1 LPFELT
7 ILGANSATPVFNR
20 HQTAQILQIENELI
34 LIDCGEGTQ
43 MQINRYRFRLNK
55 INYIFISH
63 LHGDHYL
70 GLVGL
75 ISTMHLFGRSKELY
89 LFGPPGLAEIITT
102 QLKYSETV
110 LNYKII
116 FQELDTKQSSLI
128 LTTDKFTVTT
138 IPLVH
143 RIKCCGFLF
152 RETAR
157 KHKIRKD
164 LLPDN
169 TPLLTIAN
177 LKKGLDIV
185 DDEGTII
192 YKNSDYTVPPRRT
205 YSYAFMSDT
214 AYSETYLDLIRGTDL
229 LYHEST
235 FLEEMK
241 PRARETFHTTALE
254 AGLFASKAQVGR
266 LIIGHFSSRYREL
279 GPLLEEAQ
287 SVFPNTHLALEGEK
301 FSVYDHELPSEHQ

>member
-1 LPFELT
+1 MPFELT

-20 HQTAQILQIENELI
+20 HQTAQILQIENEQI

-43 MQINRYRFRLNK
+43 MQINRYRFKLNK

-75 ISTMHLFGRSKELY
+75 ISTMHLFGRTKELN
-89 LFGPPGLAEIITT
+89 LFGPPGLSEIITT
-102 QLKYSETV
+102 QLKYSETI
-110 LNYKII
+110 LNFKIR
-116 FQELDTKQSSLI
+116 FQELDTEKSDLI

-138 IPLVH
+138 IPLIH
-143 RIKCCGFLF
+143 RIRCCGFLF
-152 RETAR
+152 QETPR

-164 LLPDN
+164 ILPEN
-169 TPLLTIAN
+169 TPLITIAN

-185 DDEGTII
+185 DEEGNII
-192 YKNSDYTVPPRRT
+192 YKNSEYAIPPRRP

-214 AYSETYLDLIRGTDL
+214 AYSETYLDLVKGTDL

-235 FLEEMK
+235 FLEDMK
-241 PRARETFHTTALE
+241 PRAKETFHTTALE
-254 AGLFASKAQVGR
+254 AGIFASKAEVKR

-279 GPLLEEAQ
+279 NPLLEEAR
-287 SVFPNTHLALEGEK
+287 SVFPNTALALEGST
-301 FSVYDHELPSEHQ
+301 FNVYDNGLLPDFQ